1 MTRSVN
7 PQAQVNAPW
16 VSARTADY
24 KEMSSIDK
32 TEANRRNSKGESGIR
47 LAVGPH
53 SQGSGRLRM
62 FWEFPGGSAR

>member
-7 PQAQVNAPW
+7 QQAQVNAPW

-32 TEANRRNSKGESGIR
+32 TEANKKFKGGKWDK
-47 LAVGPH
+47 VGCR
-53 SQGSGRLRM
+53 ST
-62 FWEFPGGSAR
+62 